1 MKLRHPF
8 DRTWKGLIFGTAC
21 MSLCIS
27 ISVVTPLVVF
37 CIIFIPDMSADA
49 ISGIA
54 GGLTGGLIV
63 LSIRVVKPYWDWAD
77 RVMARLFGGIPGNGE
92 KA

>member
-8 DRTWKGLIFGTAC
+8 DHTWKGLIFGTAC
-21 MSLCIS
+21 MSLCFSFLVI
-27 ISVVTPLVVF
+27 TPFVVF
-37 CIIFIPDMSADA
+37 CVVFIPEMSTDA
-49 ISGIA
+49 MALIA

-63 LSIRVVKPYWDWAD
+63 VSIRVAKSYWDWAD
-77 RVMARLFGGIPGNGE
+77 RVMARLFEGPPGSGE